1 MLILLRSLYHVQKQH
16 MIQFTVRQSY
26 EHVTSLALIISCA
39 KTAHNPIHRSSIIRA
54 CYLSCAHYIMNKLMK
69 QIQGEPNKIKNVD
82 LHENNDVLELLH
94 KNNSIGGPVL
104 CYINE

>member
-1 MLILLRSLYHVQKQH
+1 M
-16 MIQFTVRQSY
+16 MPFAVRQSCRY
-26 EHVTSLALIISCA
+26 VDSLAFIISCA
-39 KTAHNPIHRSSIIRA
+39 KTAHDPIHRSSIIRA
-54 CYLSCAHYIMNKLMK
+54 CCLTCAHYIMNKLMK